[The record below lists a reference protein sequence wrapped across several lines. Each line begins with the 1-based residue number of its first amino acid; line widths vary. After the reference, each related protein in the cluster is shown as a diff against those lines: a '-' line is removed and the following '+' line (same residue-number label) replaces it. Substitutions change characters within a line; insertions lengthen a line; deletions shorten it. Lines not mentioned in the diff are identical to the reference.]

1 MSSKHMCPHCHHTSL
16 RRPPAWGIAVVAL
29 AWAFV
34 ATMLFVSALIGPFI
48 MFAVPV
54 IFAFGAGA
62 IRSAHDFAFAPPH
75 CETCGKLA
83 LADAPAETLPPARE
97 LAPALARAA

>member
-1 MSSKHMCPHCHHTSL
+1 MSSNHGCPHCPHTSL

-29 AWAFV
+29 AWVFV

-54 IFAFGAGA
+54 IFAFGAA
-62 IRSAHDFAFAPPH
+62 AVRSAHDFAFAPAH
-75 CETCGKLA
+75 CRECGKLA
-83 LADAPAETLPPARE
+83 LAESSARTTTPTRE
-97 LAPALARAA
+97 PAPALARAA

>member
-1 MSSKHMCPHCHHTSL
+1 MSNNRMCPHCHHTSL

-29 AWAFV
+29 AWVFV
-34 ATMLFVSALIGPFI
+34 ATMLFASALIGPFI

-62 IRSAHDFAFAPPH
+62 IGSAHDFAFAAPH
-75 CETCGKLA
+75 CPACGKLA
-83 LADAPAETLPPARE
+83 LADAPATAQPPARE

>member
-1 MSSKHMCPHCHHTSL
+1 MSSDHMCPLCHHTSL

-34 ATMLFVSALIGPFI
+34 ATMLFASALIGPFI

-62 IRSAHDFAFAPPH
+62 VRSAHDFAFAPPH
-75 CETCGKLA
+75 CGSCGKLA
-83 LADAPAETLPPARE
+83 LADSASPTTAPERE
-97 LAPALARAA
+97 LAPVLARAA